1 MRVIVNTPPAPVVT
15 YAEAVARLRI
25 ASDAS
30 EQADVEAMIAAATA
44 MFDVETGWLGR
55 AIGEQ
60 TLEVRCDSFAP
71 FNGRPLVLP
80 YPPVAAVVS
89 VKYVDAGG
97 TEQTLAADQYYQAGE
112 ELWPTP
118 GGAWPSVRTQREAV
132 RIRYSAGYDDV
143 PASIKAA
150 ILLAVG
156 DMYRFRETI
165 ALTTVEALPSAASI
179 EQLLGPLR
187 KFR

>member
-1 MRVIVNTPPAPVVT
+1 MRVTVVIPPAPVVT
-15 YAEAVARLRI
+15 YADAVARLRI

-44 MFDVETGWLGR
+44 MFDAETGWLGR

-60 TLEVRCDSFAP
+60 TLEARFDSFAP
-71 FNGRPLVLP
+71 FHSRPLVLP
-80 YPPVAAVVS
+80 YPPIAAVVS
-89 VKYVDAGG
+89 VKYIDPTGV
-97 TEQTLAADQYYQAGE
+97 EQTCAPEQYYQAGE
-112 ELWPTP
+112 ELWPAP
-118 GGAWPSVRTQREAV
+118 GASWPSARVQREAV
-132 RIRYSAGYDDV
+132 RIQYSAGYDVV

-165 ALTTVEALPSAASI
+165 ALTTVESLPSAASI
-179 EQLLGPLR
+179 ENLLGPLR
-187 KFR
+187 KYR